1 MTNAPII
8 NLGNIVESNAVYSQ
22 NFYENLFQRLEV
34 TAQSDKYT
42 LKQSIKLAAD
52 AYLTHY
58 GNYERELP
66 AHEIKDKLE
75 KSLKHIEKAIEH
87 LTQVSANRYY
97 SEALT
102 NNLFDVID
110 KKYPSLNSLLNEIIR
125 TNDFFVISSPTRSL
139 DLLSAMTDGI
149 EQTLKNFESEKKPNK
164 SEALYHWIMILSA
177 KLEPIIGHKLE
188 QSQYYKGEYISKRE
202 ISDSELLLFIIKP
215 LAPNV
220 TQSQIETAIKDTRQE
235 RHDAPWH
242 DYF

>member
-8 NLGNIVESNAVYSQ
+8 NLGNIIESNALYSQ
-22 NFYENLFQRLEV
+22 DFYEQLYQKIEI
-34 TAQSDKYT
+34 TTQSDKHI
-42 LKQSIKLAAD
+42 LKQAIKLAAD

-75 KSLKHIEKAIEH
+75 KSLKHIEKAIEP
-87 LTQVSANRYY
+87 LTQVSPNRYY

-110 KKYPSLNSLLNEIIR
+110 RKYPSLNSLLNEIIR
-125 TNDFFVISSPTRSL
+125 TNDFFEINSPNRSL
-139 DLLSAMTDGI
+139 DLLSAMKDGI
-149 EQTLKNFESEKKPNK
+149 EQTLANFETEKTPNK
-164 SEALYHWIMILSA
+164 SEALYNWIMILST

-188 QSQYYKGEYISKRE
+188 QGRYHKGEYISKRE
-202 ISDSELLLFIIKP
+202 TSDSELLLFIIEP
-215 LAPNV
+215 LDPNV
-220 TQSQIETAIKDTRQE
+220 TQSQIETAIKNTRQE
-235 RHDAPWH
+235 RNDAPWN